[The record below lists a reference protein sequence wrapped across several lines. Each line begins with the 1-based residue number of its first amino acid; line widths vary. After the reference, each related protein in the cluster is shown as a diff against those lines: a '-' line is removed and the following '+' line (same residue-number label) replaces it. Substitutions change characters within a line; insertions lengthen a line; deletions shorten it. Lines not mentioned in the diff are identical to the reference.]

1 MNILFKQ
8 SNNGHR
14 KAINVNYKT
23 LYFAKKSTA
32 NVVIYRLNTIQKTFS
47 FLASLLND
55 HVSPSRRGKEDN
67 TMSGIPWVIQEKVF
81 TDLESKLP
89 PQIGDIK
96 LLILKRHSVKQEN
109 PSLRGGGGWSTDARL
124 VKEQSYNL
132 LKVCRKRIDQVFAL
146 KVGKDTEFRTSRS
159 REFQSVIADG
169 RKDFWNV
176 EVLQRSWVKFTLD
189 LRRKWVR
196 SFDSLGNIS
205 VK

>member
-109 PSLRGGGGWSTDARL
+109 PSLRGGGVINRCTP
-124 VKEQSYNL
+124 
-132 LKVCRKRIDQVFAL
+132 CKRTI
-146 KVGKDTEFRTSRS
+146 
-159 REFQSVIADG
+159 I
-169 RKDFWNV
+169 
-176 EVLQRSWVKFTLD
+176 
-189 LRRKWVR
+189 
-196 SFDSLGNIS
+196 
-205 VK
+205 

>member
-55 HVSPSRRGKEDN
+55 HVSPSRRGKEDI

-96 LLILKRHSVKQEN
+96 LLILKIHSVKQEN
-109 PSLRGGGGWSTDARL
+109 PSLRGGGG
-124 VKEQSYNL
+124 
-132 LKVCRKRIDQVFAL
+132 
-146 KVGKDTEFRTSRS
+146 
-159 REFQSVIADG
+159 
-169 RKDFWNV
+169 
-176 EVLQRSWVKFTLD
+176 
-189 LRRKWVR
+189 
-196 SFDSLGNIS
+196 
-205 VK
+205 